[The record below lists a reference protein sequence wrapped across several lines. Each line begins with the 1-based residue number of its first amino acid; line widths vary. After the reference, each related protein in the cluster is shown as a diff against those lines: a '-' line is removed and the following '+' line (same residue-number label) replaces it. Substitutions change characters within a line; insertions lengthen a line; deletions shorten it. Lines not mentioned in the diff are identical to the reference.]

1 MSDQRADK
9 LGELWDVYTR
19 QRQLTG
25 RTHRRGEPL
34 AQGDYHMVA
43 NALVFNQDGELLV
56 QQRSFKKMAFPG
68 GWVLA
73 TGGSVLQGETSLEG
87 IQREVVEE
95 LGAQATQFER
105 IRTSW
110 GKDWF
115 DDLYVT
121 SITQPLDSLKIQT
134 SEVEQV
140 TWLSIKDAQK
150 ISSDPDYLDD
160 DILIKAQRIALNMI

>member
-56 QQRSFKKMAFPG
+56 QQRSFKKMALPG

-73 TGGSVLQGETSLEG
+73 TGGSVLRGETSLEG

-95 LGAQATQFER
+95 LGAQTTQFER

-110 GKDWF
+110 EKDWF

-150 ISSDPDYLDD
+150 ISSDPNYLDD

>member
-1 MSDQRADK
+1 MKRKK
-9 LGELWDVYTR
+9 LW
-19 QRQLTG
+19 
-25 RTHRRGEPL
+25 
-34 AQGDYHMVA
+34 
-43 NALVFNQDGELLV
+43 
-56 QQRSFKKMAFPG
+56 
-68 GWVLA
+68 
-73 TGGSVLQGETSLEG
+73 
-87 IQREVVEE
+87 
-95 LGAQATQFER
+95 
-105 IRTSW
+105 TSW
-110 GKDWF
+110 EKDWF